1 MKWRK
6 LKEEI
11 GLWYTCRKFP
21 EKCTLPT
28 WCPEVNQTLL
38 SVPHSSRSL
47 SKHQHQPV
55 VILQYEFYRMT
66 QQRLPVSLLG
76 CSQYL
81 VVRVIPSTKEHLWL
95 FMYCSCNNFSF
106 SLPLPNLWWQLL
118 FETASEI
125 AGQLKSAGW
134 QQRHYKSANLKRLLP
149 LFLWDLGRLHFL
161 LGMWSQQWGQYGA
174 GEGPGTKEE
183 GRTGCPGLSPDVRV
197 KAKVWKGLFQAG
209 STARWRSRSGWDTRM
224 QLDEATPVLWQAW
237 QWGQRTVTGCRIR
250 AGLKS
255 WGCFSFAKWL
265 QGSFLLSL
273 KLSYKMG
280 KHKGTSPP
288 QLF

>member
-11 GLWYTCRKFP
+11 GLWCICRKFP

-47 SKHQHQPV
+47 SKHQHQLV

-66 QQRLPVSLLG
+66 QQCLPVSLLG

-134 QQRHYKSANLKRLLP
+134 QQRHYKSSKPKEIAPCLS
-149 LFLWDLGRLHFL
+149 LGPREAALSTRNVVSA
-161 LGMWSQQWGQYGA
+161 MRPIWSRGRARHKGGGTDRMPRPVSRCE
-174 GEGPGTKEE
+174 GE
-183 GRTGCPGLSPDVRV
+183 S
-197 KAKVWKGLFQAG
+197 KGLEGFVPGWQHSKVEKPLRLRYKNATG
-209 STARWRSRSGWDTRM
+209 WSNSST
-224 QLDEATPVLWQAW
+224 V
-237 QWGQRTVTGCRIR
+237 
-250 AGLKS
+250 AGL
-255 WGCFSFAKWL
+255 AM
-265 QGSFLLSL
+265 GSEDSDGL
-273 KLSYKMG
+273 
-280 KHKGTSPP
+280 
-288 QLF
+288 